1 MEVVTIFN
9 SFILFIK
16 KTRYSCVKKILS
28 LLVCLCSG
36 FFAFAIE
43 APQLRCVNV
52 DANGNVT
59 ITWIAPNSTADFNR
73 YVIYYSADGT
83 TYSQLGQ
90 INNALTTTY
99 THTGANALNN
109 PRIFYYITACSLT
122 ECAFSDTLSTLDFTL
137 ANQGN
142 GLAVL
147 NWGSAHEPDLPTFA
161 PQYEIFREYPAGVW
175 TRQGS
180 THQLIYRDTIDICES
195 QLGYRVE
202 LADGSGCRNV
212 SRIQSDIFSDMTAPD
227 IPQLDSVSVIY
238 QDSRIQ
244 LGWEQAFSPD
254 VFAYIIYHLENGLWI
269 PADTVYG
276 IDNTTWTDVVNP
288 SNAEQQYRVAALDSC
303 MNSSAMSSPQHNI
316 RLFAD
321 YDLCRR
327 EAYLNWE
334 EYEGMPLEVENYQIF
349 YAENG
354 GPLTYAG
361 QTAGDTRTFTLSS
374 LVPQSTYD
382 CIVRAVN
389 YGGNVTA
396 ASTKCTFLFN
406 SADNHDFV
414 YIRYVSAVNNR
425 DLEIKVSTGT
435 TVAFSRVHLY
445 RSVGDDQHFVH
456 IADVGNDGTD
466 TYIFVDSS
474 KLRIDRE
481 LYFYRASIENECD
494 VEVMQSNISHNILLK
509 GSHNDEIRYN
519 YLDWNFYDGWEGG
532 VQGYQLYRKSES
544 GSEFESV
551 GGYMSTDMFTDDVS
565 GLRKEGEGQSYYIE
579 AEETADSYGF
589 MEKSRSNTIILKQ
602 LPQTY
607 IPNAFCPRTGGVNS
621 VFLPIHSFVTLENYN
636 MYIYSREGQL
646 VFHTTDPYLGW
657 NGGYNGN
664 LMPAGCYVYKITYT
678 YGLDGEYEAVG
689 TVTLIR

>member
-1 MEVVTIFN
+1 M
-9 SFILFIK
+9 
-16 KTRYSCVKKILS
+16 S
-28 LLVCLCSG
+28 LLVLLYCG

-52 DANGNVT
+52 DTSGNVT
-59 ITWIAPNSTADFNR
+59 ITWVAPASTADFNR
-73 YVIYYSADGT
+73 YVIYCSDDGI

-90 INNALTTTY
+90 LNNALATTY

-109 PRIFYYITACSLT
+109 SRLYYYVAACSLT
-122 ECAFSDTLSTLDFTL
+122 ECAFSDTLSTIDFTL
-137 ANQGN
+137 SNQGN
-142 GLAVL
+142 GIAVL
-147 NWGSAHEPDLPTFA
+147 NWGPVHEPALPSFA
-161 PQYEIFREYPAGVW
+161 PQYEIFREYPAGFW
-175 TRQGS
+175 SPRAT
-180 THQLIYRDTIDICES
+180 TNQLIYRDTIDICETT
-195 QLGYRVE
+195 LGYRVE
-202 LADGSGCRNV
+202 LVDDNGCRNI
-212 SRIQSDIFSDMTAPD
+212 SRIQRDIFTDMTAPD
-227 IPQLDSVSVIY
+227 IPQLDSVSVNY

-244 LGWEQAFSPD
+244 LGWEQALSTD

-269 PADTVYG
+269 PVDTVYD
-276 IDNTTWTDVVNP
+276 IDNTTWTDPVNP
-288 SNAEQQYRVAALDSC
+288 SNADQQYRVAALDSC
-303 MNSSAMSSPQHNI
+303 MNSSAMSTSQHNI
-316 RLFAD
+316 RTFAT

-327 EAYLNWE
+327 EAYLTWE
-334 EYEGMPLEVENYQIF
+334 EYEGMPMEVENYQIF
-349 YAENG
+349 YSENG

-361 QTAGDTRTFTLSS
+361 QTDGSTLSFTLTG

-414 YIRYVSAVNNR
+414 YIRYVTAVNNR
-425 DLEIKVSTGT
+425 DLEVKVSTGT
-435 TVAFSRVHLY
+435 TVTFSKVHLY
-445 RSVGDDQHFVH
+445 RSVGDDQHFIH
-456 IADVGNDGTD
+456 IADAENDGTD
-466 TYIFVDSS
+466 TYIFLDSS

-494 VEVMQSNISHNILLK
+494 VEVMFSNISHNILLS
-509 GSHNDEIRYN
+509 GTHNDEIRYN

-544 GSEFESV
+544 SNDFESV
-551 GGYMSTDMFTDDVS
+551 SGYMSSDMYTDDVS
-565 GLRKEGEGQSYYIE
+565 GMRKEGEGQSYYIE
-579 AEETADSYGF
+579 AEEVADSYGF
-589 MEKSRSNTIILKQ
+589 MENSRSNTIVMNQ

-607 IPNAFCPRTGGVNS
+607 IPNAFCPRTGAVNS